1 MPSPHDHKGV
11 TTTTITS
18 ENLLTVDDLLRLYSE
33 GIRGELIRGVR
44 CETIPT
50 GLTHGEIAM
59 NLGSELRNFTKPR
72 RLGRVAGSDF
82 GVLLERD
89 PDTVREPD
97 VAYISAQKLPLEIRS
112 PGFWEGIPDIVAEIV
127 SPSDSPQEVFDKA
140 RMWISFG
147 AALVWTVDPETR
159 TVEVHRPNQPQL
171 KLSDDDTLDGGQVL
185 AGFSCPVRDLFDL

>member
-1 MPSPHDHKGV
+1 M
-11 TTTTITS
+11 TITS
-18 ENLLTVDDLLRLYSE
+18 ENLLTADDMLRLYSE

-50 GLTHGEIAM
+50 GLTHGEIVM
-59 NLGSELRNFTKPR
+59 NLGSELRSFTKPR

-97 VAYISAQKLPLEIRS
+97 VAYISAQKLPLNIRS

-159 TVEVHRPNQPQL
+159 TVEVHRPNQPLL
-171 KLSDDDTLDGGQVL
+171 KLSDDDTLDGGQIL
-185 AGFSCPVRDLFDL
+185 PGFSCPVRDLFDL